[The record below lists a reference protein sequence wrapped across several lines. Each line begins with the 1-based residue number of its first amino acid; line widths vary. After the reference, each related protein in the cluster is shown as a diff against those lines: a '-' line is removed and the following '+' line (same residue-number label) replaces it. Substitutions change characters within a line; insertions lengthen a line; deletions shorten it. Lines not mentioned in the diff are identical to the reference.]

1 MEQQK
6 GLVTFTE
13 KKSFIPQLEMTTN
26 ANIPHRLGLLN
37 SESLTLLDHSIIRG
51 RN

>member
-37 SESLTLLDHSIIRG
+37 SESLTLDHSIIRG